1 MTTALILGVNGQ
13 DGSYLAESLLRRG
26 IAVVGVGHRDESR
39 HVAPQ
44 SGFTYVRLDLTQSDE
59 VAGLVERAAPDL
71 AFHVAAV
78 HGAISAGFTYE
89 EAWRDMMRVNV
100 FALHVLLEH
109 ARLRAPDMT
118 IIYAGS
124 SKVFP
129 TPLAGLIDETT
140 ETRASCLYS
149 VGKLAARDLMR
160 EYRRTHGL
168 KTTNLILFNHDSPRR
183 PPQFFLP
190 IVATTIAES
199 LRDRAYT
206 TRVRT
211 LDFRIDWSA
220 ADEIMDIVV
229 DIALR
234 GAPHEVVVA
243 SGMTVYAREVVSGI
257 FARYGLDARRHLL
270 EDLAPAE
277 PGPQFMVGIDCLL
290 EASGRR
296 PRKTVAD
303 IVDDML
309 EAQRSAPF
317 ANRGLV

>member
-1 MTTALILGVNGQ
+1 VTTALILGVNGQ
-13 DGSYLAESLLRRG
+13 DGSYLAESLLGRG
-26 IAVVGVGHRDESR
+26 IAVVGVGHRDKSR

-44 SGFTYVRLDLTQSDE
+44 SGFTYVKLDLTQSDE
-59 VAGLVERAAPDL
+59 LAELVERAAPDL

-78 HGAISAGFTYE
+78 HGAIGAGFTYE

-118 IIYAGS
+118 IVYAGS

-183 PPQFFLP
+183 PRQFFLP

-199 LRDRAYT
+199 LRDRAFT
-206 TRVRT
+206 TRLRT

-229 DIALR
+229 DMALR
-234 GAPHEVVVA
+234 GAPHEVVMA
-243 SGMTVYAREVVSGI
+243 SGRTVYAREVVSAI
-257 FARYGLDARRHLL
+257 FRRYGLEARRHLL

-277 PGPQFMVGIDCLL
+277 PGPEFVVGIDRLV

-296 PRKTVAD
+296 PRKTAPD
-303 IVDDML
+303 IVDDIL
-309 EAQRSAPF
+309 EAQRNAPSV
-317 ANRGLV
+317 NRGLV